1 MPIEALE
8 AQLLQ
13 VLQPNESVSVDDF
26 LTRVKHIET
35 DETKIKAAIW
45 PLIAEG
51 RLVLTPDW
59 KLSLPEPVAA

>member
-1 MPIEALE
+1 MCRHAIEALE

-13 VLQPNESVSVDDF
+13 VLQPNGFVSVDDF
-26 LTRVKHIET
+26 LTRVKSIET

-51 RLVLTPDW
+51 VLC
-59 KLSLPEPVAA
+59 